1 MAAPRRALVLVDI
14 QNTYFDG
21 PLAIQYPP
29 RDTSLSNITRIIDH
43 AEANGIPVAV
53 VQHTLPAEAP
63 VFAEGSP
70 AWELHPDVAARVTPS
85 WKSVHKSVGSVF
97 GGTDLADWLR
107 TQDVDT
113 ITLVGYMTNNCD
125 LASAAGAEELGF
137 GVEIISDATGAIHL
151 ANAAGK
157 ASAEDVHNTLMALL
171 NSNFAAVATT
181 DAWIE
186 AITSGT
192 GLDRDNL
199 VNSAIEG
206 RNAFGA

>member
-1 MAAPRRALVLVDI
+1 MTSPRRALVLVDV

-43 AEANGIPVAV
+43 AEVNNIPVVV
-53 VQHTLPAEAP
+53 VQHTLPAGAP
-63 VFAEGSP
+63 VFAEGSA
-70 AWELHPDVAARVTPS
+70 AWELHPAIAERVTPS
-85 WKSVHKSVGSVF
+85 WKSVRKSVGSVF

-137 GVEIISDATGAIHL
+137 AAEIISDATGAIHL

-157 ASAEDVHNTLMALL
+157 ASAEDVHNTLMALF

-186 AITSGT
+186 ATTAGA
-192 GLDRDNL
+192 GLDKDNL
-199 VNSAIEG
+199 VSSAIEG
-206 RNAFGA
+206 RNVFGA

>member
-1 MAAPRRALVLVDI
+1 M
-14 QNTYFDG
+14 
-21 PLAIQYPP
+21 
-29 RDTSLSNITRIIDH
+29 
-43 AEANGIPVAV
+43 
-53 VQHTLPAEAP
+53 
-63 VFAEGSP
+63 
-70 AWELHPDVAARVTPS
+70 
-85 WKSVHKSVGSVF
+85 HKSVGSVF

-157 ASAEDVHNTLMALL
+157 VSAEDLHNTLMALL

-181 DAWIE
+181 EAWIE

>member
-43 AEANGIPVAV
+43 AEANDIPVVA

-63 VFAEGSP
+63 VFAEGSL
-70 AWELHPDVAARVTPS
+70 AWELHPDVAGRVTPS

-113 ITLVGYMTNNCD
+113 VTLVGYMTNNCD

-206 RNAFGA
+206 RSAFGA

>member
-1 MAAPRRALVLVDI
+1 MVDI

-70 AWELHPDVAARVTPS
+70 AWELHPDVAGRVTPS

-107 TQDVDT
+107 TRDVDT

-157 ASAEDVHNTLMALL
+157 VSAEDVHNTLMALL